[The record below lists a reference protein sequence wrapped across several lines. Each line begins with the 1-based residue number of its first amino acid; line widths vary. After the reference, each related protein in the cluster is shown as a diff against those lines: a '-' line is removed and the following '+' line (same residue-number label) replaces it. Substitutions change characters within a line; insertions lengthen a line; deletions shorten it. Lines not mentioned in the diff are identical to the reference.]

1 MDIRTIPD
9 LLRHAIETHRKP
21 DAFLVKRDG
30 RWEPVSIDTFAAKV
44 RGVEADLVARGVK
57 HGDRVAILSEN
68 RLEWAIADQ
77 AILAVGAVCV
87 PIYATLPP
95 DHVGPLLADSG
106 AVGVFVSSAAQR
118 AKVDA
123 ERARVP
129 GLKWVVVFDEWLPEA
144 GASVVGASAAAAPRP
159 DDLATIIYTSGTTGA
174 PKGVMLT
181 HWNLVSNV
189 IASVPAFDLGSTDVH
204 LSFLPLNHI
213 FERTAGYNIMLYA
226 GATIAY
232 AESIER
238 AAANLMEVR
247 PTLLLAVP
255 RFYEK
260 LIERI
265 MEVAKAAGF
274 PRDVMAVWGRDVA
287 RKWAALKLEGKAI
300 PPALAAQHA
309 LANVLVYPVLRRRLG
324 GRIRYCFSGG
334 AALPRD
340 IGLFFYGVGMP
351 IVEGYGLSETSPIIT
366 MNTPRA
372 YKLGTV
378 GRAIP
383 GLELR
388 IAEDGE
394 ILVRGPSVMKGY
406 WNRPEETAAA
416 LEGGWFHTGD
426 IGEIDADGFLR
437 ITDRKKDL
445 IVTSGGKKIAPQP
458 IQNAL
463 KKSPRILEAIVVGDG
478 RKYATALIVPSNGAT
493 REAIAADVDGVNK
506 ELASYETIKRF
517 ELIANDLT
525 VENGSLSQKM
535 EVKRKVVA
543 DRYRDL
549 IEKMYHGEEHL

>member
-1 MDIRTIPD
+1 MP
-9 LLRHAIETHRKP
+9 A
-21 DAFLVKRDG
+21 
-30 RWEPVSIDTFAAKV
+30 
-44 RGVEADLVARGVK
+44 
-57 HGDRVAILSEN
+57 
-68 RLEWAIADQ
+68 
-77 AILAVGAVCV
+77 
-87 PIYATLPP
+87 PP
-95 DHVGPLLADSG
+95 GP
-106 AVGVFVSSAAQR
+106 
-118 AKVDA
+118 
-123 ERARVP
+123 E
-129 GLKWVVVFDEWLPEA
+129 
-144 GASVVGASAAAAPRP
+144 
-159 DDLATIIYTSGTTGA
+159 DLATIIYTSGTTGA

-181 HWNLVSNV
+181 HRNLVSNAV
-189 IASVPAFDLGSTDVH
+189 ASLTMFDLGPTDIH

-232 AESIER
+232 AESIEK

-274 PRDVMAVWGRDVA
+274 PRDVMAYWGRDIA
-287 RKWAALKLEGKAI
+287 REWAGRKLEGRPI
-300 PPALAAQHA
+300 SPGLELQHA
-309 LANVLVYPVLRRRLG
+309 AANLLVYPVLRKRLG

-334 AALPRD
+334 APLPRE

-366 MNTPRA
+366 MNTSKNYR
-372 YKLGTV
+372 LGTV
-378 GRAIP
+378 GRPIP
-383 GLELR
+383 GLDVR

-394 ILVRGPSVMKGY
+394 ILVQGPSVMKGY
-406 WNRPEETAAA
+406 WNLPQETTAA

-445 IVTSGGKKIAPQP
+445 LVTSGGKKIAPQP
-458 IQNAL
+458 IQNTL

-478 RKYATALIVPSNGAT
+478 RKYATALIVPAAGAT
-493 REAIAADVDGVNK
+493 REAIAADVDAVNK
-506 ELASYETIKRF
+506 DLASYETIKHF

-525 VENGSLSQKM
+525 VENGSLSQKL
-535 EVKRKVVA
+535 EVKRKVVS

-549 IEKMYHGEEHL
+549 IEKMYHGEGTG